1 MTSRQKSLVRYWVT
15 GFAVL
20 AVAFSLWNHQHFRL
34 FLVLAGIVVLII
46 DKTMRPPRPE
56 GVPTPLQIIENDPTW
71 KSFVILFG
79 IAALALAVLAVVIR
93 DLGSWVSRNEW
104 LILLILVPIAGPLV
118 QSEIA
123 NYRAHGGTEP

>member
-1 MTSRQKSLVRYWVT
+1 M
-15 GFAVL
+15 
-20 AVAFSLWNHQHFRL
+20 
-34 FLVLAGIVVLII
+34 
-46 DKTMRPPRPE
+46 
-56 GVPTPLQIIENDPTW
+56 QIIENDPTW

-104 LILLILVPIAGPLV
+104 LILLILVPIAGLFV